1 MHNKNIDPRDPRFI
15 EFYLSGGKVPDEV
28 NAKNPSTPLSSE
40 ESEVVV
46 GMGFYKPVTVKEGVG
61 FKNN

>member
-15 EFYLSGGKVPDEV
+15 DYYLSGGKVPDGV
-28 NAKNPSTPLSSE
+28 NDKNPSTSLSSE
-40 ESEVVV
+40 ESEVLLNQ
-46 GMGFYKPVTVKEGVG
+46 GFYKPVATKEGVG

>member
-15 EFYLSGGKVPDEV
+15 EFYLSGGKVPDEA
-28 NAKNPSTPLSSE
+28 NDKNPSTPLSSE
-40 ESEVVV
+40 ESEVLLNQ
-46 GMGFYKPVTVKEGVG
+46 GFYKPVTVKEGVG

>member
-1 MHNKNIDPRDPRFI
+1 MHNKLDPRDPRFI

-40 ESEVVV
+40 ESEVLLDQ
-46 GMGFYKPVTVKEGVG
+46 GFYKPVTVKEGVG

>member
-15 EFYLSGGKVPDEV
+15 EFYLSGGKVPDEA
-28 NAKNPSTPLSSE
+28 NDKNPSTPLSSE
-40 ESEVVV
+40 ESEVLLNQ
-46 GMGFYKPVTVKEGVG
+46 GFYKPVGTKEGVG

>member
-15 EFYLSGGKVPDEV
+15 EFYLSGGKVPDD
-28 NAKNPSTPLSSE
+28 KNPSTPLSSE

-46 GMGFYKPVTVKEGVG
+46 GMGFYKPVGTKEGVG

>member
-1 MHNKNIDPRDPRFI
+1 MHNKLDPRDPRFI

-40 ESEVVV
+40 ESEVLLDQ
-46 GMGFYKPVTVKEGVG
+46 GFCKPVTVKEGVG

>member
-15 EFYLSGGKVPDEV
+15 DYYLSGGKVPDGV
-28 NAKNPSTPLSSE
+28 NDKNPSTPLSSE

-46 GMGFYKPVTVKEGVG
+46 GMGFYKPVATKEGVG

>member
-28 NAKNPSTPLSSE
+28 NDKNPNTPLSSE
-40 ESEVVV
+40 ESEVLLNQ
-46 GMGFYKPVTVKEGVG
+46 GFYKPVTVKEGVG
-61 FKNN
+61 FNNN